1 MNVEVSPRKQ
11 HYLHSMTILKG
22 LANSK
27 NLNSFY
33 LVPFYKLHWKK
44 QHENIIVVLN
54 SHFYI
59 YWLNSSFCM
68 IITFT
73 KKGYAS
79 HKCKNY
85 RYVM

>member
-33 LVPFYKLHWKK
+33 HVPFNKLHLKK

-59 YWLNSSFCM
+59 YWLNLAFCI

-79 HKCKNY
+79 HKCKN
-85 RYVM
+85 